1 MMFILSSQIV
11 FPGRLRITDFVFKM
25 TNLGAMKSQFN
36 SFNFTFTFH
45 FILQTL
51 PISHMPHNIRA
62 CLHGGGGPQ
71 LGEVPALVGNLPV
84 HIISHFNLIT
94 FT

>member
-1 MMFILSSQIV
+1 M
-11 FPGRLRITDFVFKM
+11 FPGCLRITGFVFKM

-45 FILQTL
+45 FILLTL
-51 PISHMPHNIRA
+51 PVSHMQHRIRA

-71 LGEVPALVGNLPV
+71 VGEVTRFGG
-84 HIISHFNLIT
+84 
-94 FT
+94 